1 VVIDDLK
8 VAITKTANNKLDYI
22 QIMSTDQLSINIVLV
37 ANHID
42 VQDRRI
48 VKEKEE
54 KEVKND
60 SYSKEA

>member
-1 VVIDDLK
+1 MVIDDLK

-48 VKEKEE
+48 IKEKKE
-54 KEVKND
+54 KGVKND
-60 SYSKEA
+60 SHSKEA

>member
-1 VVIDDLK
+1 MVIDDLK
-8 VAITKTANNKLDYI
+8 VAITRTANDKLDYI

-60 SYSKEA
+60 SYNKEA

>member
-1 VVIDDLK
+1 MVIDDLK
-8 VAITKTANNKLDYI
+8 VAITKTANDKLDYI